1 MARESKI
8 IDDFRREWFI
18 SSMESWVW
26 VLYDALAA
34 ASLDHSVSLE
44 ADLALL
50 DVELGEA
57 AAVRGH
63 GLHTLVCDHLAAPEA
78 EFPEAGQSRGQ
89 HLEPGV
95 SDVTFPDVETPEA
108 GAAAGDHLEG
118 GVTDGL
124 AASEVE
130 VSQLVAVT
138 SHRRHTAIS
147 DEAALG
153 GGEVTEPRA
162 QPGQLQQRG
171 VSHPGAVR
179 DTQLPQHEAVG
190 RHHLDPRVWNESEE
204 WARR

>member
-1 MARESKI
+1 M
-8 IDDFRREWFI
+8 
-18 SSMESWVW
+18 
-26 VLYDALAA
+26 LYDALAA

-78 EFPEAGQSRGQ
+78 EVPEAGQSRGQ

-95 SDVTFPDVETPEA
+95 GDVTFPDVETPEA
-108 GAAAGDHLEG
+108 GAVAGDHLEG

-130 VSQLVAVT
+130 VSQLVTVT
-138 SHRRHTAIS
+138 SHSHHAAVR

-153 GGEVTEPRA
+153 YGEISEPGT

-179 DTQLPQHEAVG
+179 EAQLSQHEAVG
-190 RHHLDPRVWNESEE
+190 
-204 WARR
+204 